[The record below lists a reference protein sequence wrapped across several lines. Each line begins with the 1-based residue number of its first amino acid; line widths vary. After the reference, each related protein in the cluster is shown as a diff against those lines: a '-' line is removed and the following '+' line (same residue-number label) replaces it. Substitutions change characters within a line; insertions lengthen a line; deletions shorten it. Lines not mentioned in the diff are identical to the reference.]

1 MTKEI
6 ENEEIEVSESQEH
19 AKVAVPPV
27 MAKYTRPPA
36 FQQQNS
42 FGRGNQNN
50 NSNKPVIRKWAG
62 RGR

>member
-1 MTKEI
+1 MTKDI
-6 ENEEIEVSESQEH
+6 EKEEIEKIETEEH
-19 AKVAVPPV
+19 AKVVVPPV

-36 FQQQNS
+36 FQNQNT

>member
-1 MTKEI
+1 MTKDI
-6 ENEEIEVSESQEH
+6 EKEELETNEAEEH
-19 AKVAVPPV
+19 TKVTVPPV

-50 NSNKPVIRKWAG
+50 NGNKPVIRKWAG